1 MNLICILNS
10 YMSMHNIILQNIYIS
25 DDQYQI
31 EETIDNVSGKLE
43 SFSLSD
49 AIETSL
55 NMQGM
60 HAPVEEPRRGGLVH
74 LMINKVQSDC
84 SRQEVT
90 TNSSTG
96 VRVQCCPP
104 GDGAA
109 PLRPGG

>member
-1 MNLICILNS
+1 MYESMNLICILNS
-10 YMSMHNIILQNIYIS
+10 YVSMHNIILQNIYIS

-74 LMINKVQSDC
+74 LMINKVQ
-84 SRQEVT
+84 
-90 TNSSTG
+90 N
-96 VRVQCCPP
+96 
-104 GDGAA
+104 
-109 PLRPGG
+109 

>member
-1 MNLICILNS
+1 MSSLISKYEFEHLQCNA
-10 YMSMHNIILQNIYIS
+10 HNINIS

-74 LMINKVQSDC
+74 PLMIHKVQ
-84 SRQEVT
+84 
-90 TNSSTG
+90 N
-96 VRVQCCPP
+96 
-104 GDGAA
+104 
-109 PLRPGG
+109 

>member
-1 MNLICILNS
+1 MYESMNLICILNS
-10 YMSMHNIILQNIYIS
+10 CMSMHNIILQNIYIS

-60 HAPVEEPRRGGLVH
+60 HAPVEEPRRGGFWSIL
-74 LMINKVQSDC
+74 
-84 SRQEVT
+84 
-90 TNSSTG
+90 
-96 VRVQCCPP
+96 
-104 GDGAA
+104 
-109 PLRPGG
+109 